1 MLYLFEFFTF
11 TFPKAGV
18 LVSGV
23 PLTVAMLL
31 FAFALL
37 WSVKGIRPFADKFRG
52 FAIVYV
58 LYAVFILL
66 PMVMSLSRLSL
77 YMVSV
82 SMVLILSPLAVIIGG
97 RMEFDKTVRIISVAL
112 LIVGLYAVAQFLF
125 GILATEIQGLNIAYG
140 ASFETKPIGFGHAE
154 GGLDALKMPATYQNG
169 NGAGLFYVLCLPLMF
184 FWKPQKR
191 RDTVLRILGV
201 AGGLAGLFLCGSR
214 SVLIPFTVIAV
225 PSLLVYIKRRLP
237 SRAQLLYVAGV
248 ILAIC
253 GVIAYF
259 AIANSEFISYFIERY
274 IVQTLS
280 DPTGSG
286 RTVLFQKFIDAV
298 IGLDAWGSLR
308 FIFFG
313 MEWKD
318 AQMTEGVVYILSYY
332 GVFAFLSFL
341 SILIYPLVSVFKK
354 NKLLSVGL
362 ILMFIA
368 FLIDTSFLYPPSL
381 INYFFIAGLY
391 MQQPEKIMRER
402 APRLDAADKMRVG
415 A

>member
-18 LVSGV
+18 LVSDV

-37 WSVKGIRPFADKFRG
+37 WSVKGIRPAIDKFRG
-52 FAIVYV
+52 LAIAYV
-58 LYAVFILL
+58 LFAVFILL

-77 YMVSV
+77 YMVSI
-82 SMVLILSPLAVIIGG
+82 SIVLILSPLAIIIGG
-97 RMEFDKTVRIISVAL
+97 GMDFDKTVRIISVAL
-112 LIVGLYAVAQFLF
+112 LIVGLYAVVQFMF
-125 GILATEIQGLNIAYG
+125 GIQATEIQGLNIAYG
-140 ASFETKPIGFGHAE
+140 DSFETKPIGFGH

-169 NGAGLFYVLCLPLMF
+169 NGAGLFYALCLPLMF

-191 RDTVLRILGV
+191 CDAVLRVLG
-201 AGGLAGLFLCGSR
+201 AIGGFAGLFLCGSR
-214 SVLIPFTVIAV
+214 SVLIPFAVIAV
-225 PSLLVYIKRRLP
+225 PSLIVYIKRRLP
-237 SRAQLLYVAGV
+237 ARAQLLFVAGV

-253 GVIAYF
+253 GVLAYF
-259 AIANSEFISYFIERY
+259 AVANSEFISYFIDRY

-280 DPTGSG
+280 DPTGAG
-286 RTVLFQKFIDAV
+286 RTVLYQKFIDAV
-298 IGLDAWGSLR
+298 MGLGAWDSLR
-308 FIFFG
+308 FLFFG

-341 SILIYPLVSVFKK
+341 SVLIYPLVSVFKK

-362 ILMFIA
+362 LLVFIA
-368 FLIDTSFLYPPSL
+368 FLVDSSFLYPPYL

-391 MQQPEKIMRER
+391 LQHPEKIMRER
-402 APRLDAADKMRVG
+402 TPRLEAADKMRVG